1 MKYLFIIIQF
11 TISILIFPKNLPAQ
25 NSYNI
30 NSLLKSDGIYK
41 SKNETEPANGL
52 VYNLIKNKKVK
63 MGNLINGKKHG
74 RWIEWHPDERR
85 LDENYKHGLLDGNIS
100 FYYKSGQR
108 EWRYTFKNDVL
119 DGIHTK
125 WYINGKKM
133 KEGFFENG
141 KSVGIWVWW
150 DQNGNIIRK
159 EKFPHRKKGAYNEHK
174 EYKLVENIKGTFD

>member
-1 MKYLFIIIQF
+1 M
-11 TISILIFPKNLPAQ
+11 TIM
-25 NSYNI
+25 
-30 NSLLKSDGIYK
+30 IYK

-74 RWIEWHPDERR
+74 KWIEWHPNERR
-85 LDENYKHGLLDGNIS
+85 IDENYKHGLLDGTVS
-100 FYYKSGQR
+100 FYYKNGQR
-108 EWRYTFKNDVL
+108 EWRYTFNNDVL

-174 EYKLVENIKGTFD
+174 EYKLVENIKGTFE